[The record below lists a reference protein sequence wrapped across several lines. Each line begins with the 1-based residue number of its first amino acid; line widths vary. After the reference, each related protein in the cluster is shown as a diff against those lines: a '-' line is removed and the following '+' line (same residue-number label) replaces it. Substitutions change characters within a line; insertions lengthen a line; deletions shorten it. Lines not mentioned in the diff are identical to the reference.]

1 MIHKLYST
9 DTNALLSKPETG
21 MGYQIIEATRVGSN
35 TREKFCVYNGQLII
49 DLDSSFKRNKELA
62 FTKNFSAILNES
74 NLLNINTSSIQVL
87 SKKSFINLSE
97 NLIPR
102 IKLMSE
108 TDKKNKKRNSG
119 GKGAIDNSK
128 EFANGIE
135 VFVRIS
141 AYEDDKR
148 IDFVNKKLKEGSYT
162 TTEQDYKDCYST
174 NDDPVDR
181 YALPN
186 DEKIKWA
193 FYIKPKNT
201 NTLQRGIVQPDFGH
215 DGGGIETYF
224 ENGTSDGTYLEK
236 RDYGK

>member
-1 MIHKLYST
+1 MIHKLYSA
-9 DTNALLSKPETG
+9 DTNSLLSKPETG
-21 MGYQIIEATRVGSN
+21 MGYQIIEATRAGSN
-35 TREKFCVYNGQLII
+35 TKEKFCVYNGQLII
-49 DLDSSFKRNKELA
+49 ELDNSFKRYKDLA
-62 FTKNFSAILNES
+62 FTKTFSTILNES
-74 NLLNINTSSIQVL
+74 SLLNINTNSIQVL
-87 SKKSFINLSE
+87 SKKNFINLSE

-102 IKLMSE
+102 IKLMSA
-108 TDKKNKKRNSG
+108 TDKSSKKRNTG
-119 GKGAIDNSK
+119 GKGALDSPK
-128 EFANGIE
+128 ENANGIE
-135 VFVRIS
+135 VFVRVS

-148 IDFVNKKLKEGSYT
+148 IDFVNKKLKEGSFT

-193 FYIKPKNT
+193 FYIKPKSN
-201 NTLQRGIVQPDFGH
+201 NILQRGIVQPDFGH

-236 RDYGK
+236 RTYGK